1 MEKTEKKERITFGIH
16 IDKELKKRLKI
27 YCVNNNITM
36 TEAIEEA
43 LEEYLQKRQSK

>member
-1 MEKTEKKERITFGIH
+1 MMEKTKKERITFGIH
-16 IDKELKKRLKI
+16 IDKELKRRLKI

>member
-1 MEKTEKKERITFGIH
+1 MEEKVKKQRITFGIH

-36 TEAIEEA
+36 TEAIEQA
-43 LEEYLQKRQSK
+43 LEEYLQKRNAL

>member
-1 MEKTEKKERITFGIH
+1 MMEKVKKERITFGIH

-43 LEEYLQKRQSK
+43 LEEYLQKRNAL